1 MRRIR
6 VSAVLLPI
14 LLLSLAAPV
23 AAAPP
28 VKGSGTQEFLSAFSS
43 SCGPSTCT
51 EVSVDV
57 FPVADGLIVVC
68 LSEFTFNIRS
78 GQLISQESACSD
90 ETSSDALVINDDLT
104 SAELLPTAVTFFECN
119 RRGCTEGDTVI
130 VSADLTGSGPVF
142 TDTQRGTFTDGT
154 CTVKFSSTSDQ
165 RQATGTLTIDGE
177 TLSAN
182 GNIGSGTFSFMERCR
197 S

>member
-6 VSAVLLPI
+6 VSAVLST
-14 LLLSLAAPV
+14 LLLLLAAPV

-28 VKGSGTQEFLSAFSS
+28 VKDSGTQEFITAFSS

-51 EVSVDV
+51 DVVVDS
-57 FPVADGLIVVC
+57 FPVADGLMVVC
-68 LSEFTFNIRS
+68 LSEFTFNLRS
-78 GQLISQESACSD
+78 GMLISEESGCSD
-90 ETSSDALVINDDLT
+90 ETSSDALIINDDLT
-104 SAELLPTAVTFFECN
+104 SAQLLPTAVTFFECN
-119 RRGCTEGDTVI
+119 RRGCIEGDTVI
-130 VSADLTGSGPVF
+130 VSADLTGSGPTF

-177 TLSAN
+177 TLSTD

-197 S
+197 